1 MMNQPTITKEDWQ
14 LAQQEIERLKD
25 ELKQAQINLSIQ
37 QKMLEE
43 DTAEHNALWHLE
55 LLLKT
60 CGFVVEQDYLGHYL
74 LRGEQIFRPE
84 VR

>member
-1 MMNQPTITKEDWQ
+1 MNDILTPIDLE
-14 LAQQEIERLKD
+14 LAKQEIERLKD

-43 DTAEHNALWHLE
+43 DTEEHNALWHLE

-74 LRGEQIFRPE
+74 RRGEQIFRPE